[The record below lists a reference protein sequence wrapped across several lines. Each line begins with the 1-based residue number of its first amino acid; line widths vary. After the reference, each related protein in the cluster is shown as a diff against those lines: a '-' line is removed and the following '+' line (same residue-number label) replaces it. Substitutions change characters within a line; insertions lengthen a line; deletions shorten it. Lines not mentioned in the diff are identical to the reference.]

1 MAYGNNQRVHIFYS
15 THILQLYSIETLR
28 LCAVCGLIH
37 QHRLDAVLAQLFYNI
52 DNLCISG
59 IRAVLLEG
67 KAKDRNLRMLYRDI
81 CANQVLHNVFCDIFA
96 HVVVDAAAG
105 QNDLGMIAHLLC
117 AVGQIIRID
126 TDAVSAH
133 QTGIKFQEIPF
144 GSCCL

>member
-37 QHRLDAVLAQLFYNI
+37 QHRLDAVLTQLFYNI

-81 CANQVLHNVFCDIFA
+81 CANQVFTMFSATYLPMSSLMRRPDR
-96 HVVVDAAAG
+96 
-105 QNDLGMIAHLLC
+105 MIW
-117 AVGQIIRID
+117 
-126 TDAVSAH
+126 
-133 QTGIKFQEIPF
+133 E
-144 GSCCL
+144 